1 MFKEFKVTCGDCG
14 WSSKREEQDLLAPC
28 PICDKRNIQVNG
40 QDKPSE
46 QAGVSLQEVIQLDL
60 VENMKETIGK
70 VGKDKA
76 WDIVNTLTGKTRLSY
91 INVYL
96 EAIQDLEDK

>member
-1 MFKEFKVTCGDCG
+1 MFKQFQVTCGDCG

-28 PICDKRNIQVNG
+28 PICDKRNIQVNDY
-40 QDKPSE
+40 DKPEKQS
-46 QAGVSLQEVIQLDL
+46 GVSVQEVIQLDL
-60 VENMKETIGK
+60 INNMKETIAK
-70 VGKDKA
+70 AGKDKA
-76 WDIVNTLTGKTRLSY
+76 WDLVNQLNGEMRLSY